1 MPHRIRTHGYNHRNP
16 GSQCCCYGTVIRLMA
31 ERNHHIRLNLLY
43 KRPQTL
49 SADSELG
56 ESASALFFFIQAHM
70 DPGNALIYL
79 KLIFSIPLRSNINLI
94 AFLGK
99 LVGKIRDYPFR
110 SALLQAVYVKYNFTH
125 PYVLF
130 VIHAVSPHL
139 PFGMAELFPQ
149 IQLSL
154 PH

>member
-1 MPHRIRTHGYNHRNP
+1 M
-16 GSQCCCYGTVIRLMA
+16 
-31 ERNHHIRLNLLY
+31 
-43 KRPQTL
+43 
-49 SADSELG
+49 
-56 ESASALFFFIQAHM
+56 
-70 DPGNALIYL
+70 
-79 KLIFSIPLRSNINLI
+79 
-94 AFLGK
+94 
-99 LVGKIRDYPFR
+99 GKIRDYPFR